1 MKIVFCRKEGKKVL
15 RHKKVPYEYN
25 EYNRG
30 MFDPNTI
37 KKDFPILNRT
47 VRNGK
52 PLVYLDSAATSQKP
66 QVVIDAIV
74 EYYTEHNANV
84 HRGIHTL
91 GDESTR
97 MFYDARDTI
106 AKFFDADANE
116 LILTRNTT
124 EAINA
129 VVYVWAEDHVSA
141 GDTIVAT
148 EMEHHSN
155 LVPWQVFAKR
165 KDCKIEYVRV
175 TESGELDVAD
185 LKKKIRKGVKLVA
198 VSHVSNTLGVINP
211 VAEVAKLAHAVGAL
225 VLVDGAQSAPHL
237 PIDFHKLGCDFYAFS
252 GHKMLGPMG
261 VGGLLVR
268 ADRLHDMHPFLYGG
282 GMINEVSLDITTF
295 ADVPDAYIAGTPD
308 VASTVGLAAACTYLS
323 KLNMEQVVQHDAE
336 LVSYTLDQLKKIQH
350 IHIVGPMDA
359 KKRCGSV
366 AFIYDGVH
374 AHDVAQILDSE
385 GIAVRSGH
393 HCTMPL
399 HAKFKW
405 GATTRISFNAYT
417 TKEDINA
424 LIRALNKVKEIFGK

>member
-1 MKIVFCRKEGKKVL
+1 
-15 RHKKVPYEYN
+15 
-25 EYNRG
+25 

-66 QVVIDAIV
+66 QEVIDAIV

-97 MFYDARDTI
+97 MFYEARAAV
-106 AKFFDADANE
+106 AKFFGADTNE
-116 LILTRNTT
+116 LMLMRNTT

-129 VVYVWAEDHVSA
+129 VVYVWAEDHIST
-141 GDTIVAT
+141 GDTIIAT

-165 KDCKIEYVRV
+165 KGCSIEYVRV
-175 TESGELDVAD
+175 TEFGELDMAD
-185 LKKKIRKGVKLVA
+185 LKKKIHKGVKLVA
-198 VSHVSNTLGVINP
+198 VSHVSNTLGVINH

-237 PIDFHKLGCDFYAFS
+237 PIDFHKLGCDFFAFS
-252 GHKMLGPMG
+252 GHKMVGPMG
-261 VGGLLVR
+261 IGGLLIR
-268 ADRLHDMHPFLYGG
+268 AEVFKQIHPFLYGG
-282 GMINEVSLDITTF
+282 GMINEVNLDTTTF

-308 VASTVGLAAACTYLS
+308 VASTVGLAAACEYLS
-323 KLNMEQVVQHDAE
+323 KLGMEQVAQHDAE
-336 LVSYTLDQLKKIQH
+336 LVSYALEQLSKIPQ

-405 GATTRISFNAYT
+405 GATTRMSFNVYT

-424 LIRALNKVKEIFGK
+424 LIRALNKVKEVFGK

>member
-1 MKIVFCRKEGKKVL
+1 
-15 RHKKVPYEYN
+15 
-25 EYNRG
+25 
-30 MFDPNTI
+30 MFDPNII

-66 QVVIDAIV
+66 QAVIDSIV
-74 EYYTEHNANV
+74 EYYTQHNANV
-84 HRGIHTL
+84 HRGIHAL

-97 MFYDARDTI
+97 MFYAARNTI
-106 AKFFDADANE
+106 AKFFSADTNE
-116 LILTRNTT
+116 LILMRKTT

-129 VVYVWAEDHVSA
+129 VVYMWAEDHVSV
-141 GDTIVAT
+141 GDVILTT

-165 KDCKIEYVRV
+165 KGCSIEYVRV
-175 TESGELDVAD
+175 TESGELDMAD
-185 LKKKIRKGVKLVA
+185 LKKKLRKGVKLVA
-198 VSHVSNTLGVINP
+198 MSHVSNTLGVMNP
-211 VAEVAKLAHAVGAL
+211 VAEISKLAHVVGTL

-237 PIDFHKLGCDFYAFS
+237 PIDFHKLGCDFFAFS
-252 GHKMLGPMG
+252 GHKMVGPMG
-261 VGGLLVR
+261 IGGLLVR
-268 ADRLHDMHPFLYGG
+268 AEVFKHMHPFLYGG
-282 GMINEVSLDITTF
+282 GMINEVSLDTTTF

-308 VASTVGLAAACTYLS
+308 VASTVGLAAACNYLS
-323 KLNMEQVVQHDAE
+323 KLGMEQVVKHDAE
-336 LVSYTLDQLKKIQH
+336 LVSYALNQLKKISQL
-350 IHIVGPMDA
+350 HIVGPMDA
-359 KKRCGSV
+359 RKRCGSV

-405 GATTRISFNAYT
+405 GATTRASFNVYT
-417 TKEDINA
+417 TKEDIDV
-424 LIRALNKVKEIFGK
+424 LIRGIQKVKEVFGK